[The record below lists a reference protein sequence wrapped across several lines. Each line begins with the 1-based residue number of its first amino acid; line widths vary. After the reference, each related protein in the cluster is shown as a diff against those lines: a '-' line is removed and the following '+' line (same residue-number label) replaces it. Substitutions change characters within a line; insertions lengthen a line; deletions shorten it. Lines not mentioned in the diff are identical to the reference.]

1 MEKTPVEPL
10 WIARAGLGKL
20 AKNGFVAR
28 GLRRFSS
35 CQEASNVLGQERIG
49 GL

>member
-1 MEKTPVEPL
+1 MEKTRVD
-10 WIARAGLGKL
+10 ARAGLGTL

-28 GLRRFSS
+28 ELGRLSG
-35 CQEASNVLGQERIG
+35 CQEASNVLGQERMG